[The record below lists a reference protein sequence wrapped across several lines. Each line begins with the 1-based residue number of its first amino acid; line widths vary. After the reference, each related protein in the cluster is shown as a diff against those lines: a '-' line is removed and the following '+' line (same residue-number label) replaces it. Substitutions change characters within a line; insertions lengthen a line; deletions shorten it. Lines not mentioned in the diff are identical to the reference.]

1 MNSSCAI
8 AQTVGMKENE
18 NKSAKELA
26 WALFE
31 ETGNFSY
38 YMLYKQLKD

>member
-1 MNSSCAI
+1 MKD
-8 AQTVGMKENE
+8 KENR
-18 NKSAKELA
+18 SAKELA

>member
-1 MNSSCAI
+1 
-8 AQTVGMKENE
+8 MKNGE

>member
-1 MNSSCAI
+1 MREED
-8 AQTVGMKENE
+8 KP
-18 NKSAKELA
+18 KSARDIA

-38 YMLYKQLKD
+38 YMLYKKLK